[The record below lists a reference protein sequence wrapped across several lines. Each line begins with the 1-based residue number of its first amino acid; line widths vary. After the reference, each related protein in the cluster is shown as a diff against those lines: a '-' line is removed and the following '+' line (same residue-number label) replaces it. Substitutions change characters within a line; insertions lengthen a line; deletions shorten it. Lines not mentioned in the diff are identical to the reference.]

1 MGRKRKATAPL
12 PSASSS
18 GSLGYTDTPSAT
30 QSNRRAARLASAASR
45 RASGSI
51 GCTGA
56 QSSAQSNMRASLL
69 TSAAYRNTSQAGH
82 QPGLRFFSGKKRS
95 ELSPEVV
102 SVLAALLGSVNEYAR
117 LFKSAAE
124 ICSQDEVPDFAIS
137 NPRSEIQPLKTL
149 GLGGDGA
156 PIEVRM
162 IRKWTPHQRPLDRC
176 YLLVDTHGDAIQ
188 AVAHGQRNIR
198 FAEGK
203 LELHLCYRIEG
214 YVCDSVD
221 SYLNIISHPVH
232 LLLGPAATITQV
244 DKPDDFPSHYF
255 EPMIY
260 SELRSICDKKEEV
273 TDYIGFLQRKEYRPT
288 KSKDQMLKLIISDS
302 RGRRITA
309 ALWKEVN
316 QSPDKVDK
324 QQLEEAE
331 LPTLIALTSV
341 KVTDFMGTLQLQSTP
356 ATYLYINPVS
366 PVIDL
371 LLDRLRD
378 REDAPEDGQA
388 IALPPAAVAGDKI
401 TVAELQQMD
410 RDMLNARTVIV
421 EGTIVELHI
430 SKGWFYNACTS
441 CPSPAKKSGDQ
452 WACASDGRF
461 PAPRPTYCIGA
472 TIADHTGSIKTTLFD
487 EAASLLIGKECSEL
501 IVTDGYTDPAVIPE
515 PVQAARGKRKAFHL
529 ELQRDARPG
538 RVSMTV
544 TQVTEIL
551 LDPVLQIENAAQAS
565 PPSPAC
571 TTPPATL
578 QVKPEPQ
585 PIEKKPV
592 PPAALQVKAEPQP
605 TEKKPVKRSIDFNAE
620 GMDSLRFVFVPS
632 AVRSKEE
639 ATYEVAAT
647 DGEAASSFEPAR
659 YPVAYLF
666 QLLRI
671 SADIHAICAKQGDA
685 IEAVFN
691 IRERAYLEPRLAIMG
706 CYELTNYEC
715 ASAPDFYRRATNTAA
730 LYIDR
735 NLNVRRMKDDFS
747 IPWKYFNFLTFTEI
761 RQRALRDDQLSDYI
775 GKVID
780 LEEAHIGDR
789 SPVLR
794 MKLQEPGNRPVV
806 LNLPEGIY
814 NDINLENI
822 TTIDREVIVA
832 ATALKV
838 KPSPGLE
845 LNETVPQ
852 YKGLQY
858 VKCINHTQ
866 MQQHTQ
872 RSLAAFILTLTS
884 WHGHIYTLA
893 AVIVAISETE
903 PWFDGECIACPP
915 SSRVQ
920 HTGVV
925 FSCESHGDKYVRYRA
940 ICTVR
945 DSTGTAIVTILSPG
959 INDIIGY
966 DGCQMINVKE
976 CTNTRILPDPIREII
991 GTEWAFM
998 VKSFDRNPDGQL
1010 AFISDDVRPITV
1022 IIGRGQ
1028 QANAR
1033 DGGHA

>member
-1 MGRKRKATAPL
+1 M
-12 PSASSS
+12 
-18 GSLGYTDTPSAT
+18 
-30 QSNRRAARLASAASR
+30 
-45 RASGSI
+45 
-51 GCTGA
+51 
-56 QSSAQSNMRASLL
+56 
-69 TSAAYRNTSQAGH
+69 
-82 QPGLRFFSGKKRS
+82 
-95 ELSPEVV
+95 
-102 SVLAALLGSVNEYAR
+102 
-117 LFKSAAE
+117 
-124 ICSQDEVPDFAIS
+124 
-137 NPRSEIQPLKTL
+137 
-149 GLGGDGA
+149 
-156 PIEVRM
+156 VR
-162 IRKWTPHQRPLDRC
+162 
-176 YLLVDTHGDAIQ
+176 G
-188 AVAHGQRNIR
+188 NIR
-198 FAEGK
+198 FAEEK

-214 YVCDSVD
+214 YVCDNVD

-244 DKPDDFPSHYF
+244 DKPDDFPCHYF

-378 REDAPEDGQA
+378 REDAPQDGQA

-421 EGTIVELHI
+421 EGTIIELHI

-472 TIADHTGSIKTTLFD
+472 TIADHTVSIKTTLFD

-501 IVTDGYTDPAVIPE
+501 IVTDGYTDPTIIPE

-538 RVSMTV
+538 R
-544 TQVTEIL
+544 
-551 LDPVLQIENAAQAS
+551 NAAQAS

-578 QVKPEPQ
+578 QIKPEPQ

-605 TEKKPVKRSIDFNAE
+605 TEKKPVTRSIDFNAE
-620 GMDSLRFVFVPS
+620 
-632 AVRSKEE
+632 
-639 ATYEVAAT
+639 
-647 DGEAASSFEPAR
+647 
-659 YPVAYLF
+659 
-666 QLLRI
+666 I
-671 SADIHAICAKQGDA
+671 DIHAICAKQGDA
-685 IEAVFN
+685 IEAVFS

-706 CYELTNYEC
+706 CYELTKYEC
-715 ASAPDFYRRATNTAA
+715 ASAPDFYRIATHTAA

-747 IPWKYFNFLTFTEI
+747 NPWKYFNFLTFTEI
-761 RQRALRDDQLSDYI
+761 RQRALRDGQLSDYI

-789 SPVLR
+789 RPVLR
-794 MKLQEPGNRPVV
+794 MKLQEPGFRAQRNGAPIQRLAV
-806 LNLPEGIY
+806 
-814 NDINLENI
+814 
-822 TTIDREVIVA
+822 REVYKSYPDATTHATSIGSFYSDPHIVA
-832 ATALKV
+832 
-838 KPSPGLE
+838 
-845 LNETVPQ
+845 
-852 YKGLQY
+852 
-858 VKCINHTQ
+858 
-866 MQQHTQ
+866 QQH
-872 RSLAAFILTLTS
+872 R
-884 WHGHIYTLA
+884 HRYTLA

-915 SSRVQ
+915 GSRVQ

-925 FSCESHGDKYVRYRA
+925 FSCEKHGDEYVRYYYRA
-940 ICTVR
+940 VCIVR
-945 DSTGTAIVTILSPG
+945 DGTGTTIVTVLAPG

-976 CTNTRILPDPIREII
+976 CTNTHILPDPIRAII

-1010 AFISDDVRPITV
+1010 AFISNDVRPITV

-1028 QANAR
+1028 RANAG
-1033 DGGHA
+1033 DGGN